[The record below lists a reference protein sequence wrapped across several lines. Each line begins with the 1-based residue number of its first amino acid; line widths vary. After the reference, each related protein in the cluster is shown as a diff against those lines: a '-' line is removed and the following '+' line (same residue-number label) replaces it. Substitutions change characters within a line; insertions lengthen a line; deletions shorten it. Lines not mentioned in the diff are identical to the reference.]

1 MFKILLPVDGSENAS
16 KTVADFIRLTDWYK
30 EKPEL
35 HLLNVQYP
43 LDGNVSLFINQA
55 DIKQYHQEEA
65 LKSLQNTRDLLDQA
79 GISYQ
84 YHIIVGDPAEM
95 IVRFATE
102 KQYDQIIMGPRGKG
116 GLSGLLLGSV
126 TNKVMQL
133 SNIPVLLV
141 KNELLR

>member
-1 MFKILLPVDGSENAS
+1 MLKILLPVDGSENAS
-16 KTVADFIRLTDWYK
+16 KTVADFIQLLDWYK
-30 EKPEL
+30 EKPEF

-43 LDGNVSLFINQA
+43 LDGNVSLFINQT

-65 LKSLQNTRDLLDQA
+65 LRSLKNTQDLLDQA

-84 YHIIVGDPAEM
+84 YHILVGDPAEM

-102 KQYDQIIMGPRGKG
+102 KQYDQIVMGPRGKG
-116 GLSGLLLGSV
+116 GIKGLLLGSV

-141 KNELLR
+141 K

>member
-1 MFKILLPVDGSENAS
+1 MLKILLPVDGSENSS
-16 KTVADFIRLTDWYK
+16 KTVADFIQLLDWYK
-30 EKPEL
+30 EKPEF

-43 LDGNVSLFINQA
+43 LDGNVSLFINKT
-55 DIKQYHQEEA
+55 DIKQYHQEEG

-116 GLSGLLLGSV
+116 GIKGLLLGSV

-133 SNIPVLLV
+133 SDIPVLLV
-141 KNELLR
+141 K

>member
-1 MFKILLPVDGSENAS
+1 MLKILLPVDGSENSS
-16 KTVADFIRLTDWYK
+16 KTVADFIQLLDWYK
-30 EKPEL
+30 EEPEF

-43 LDGNVSLFINQA
+43 LDGNVSLFINQT

-102 KQYDQIIMGPRGKG
+102 KQYDQIIMGPRGNG
-116 GLSGLLLGSV
+116 GVKGLLLGSV

-141 KNELLR
+141 K

>member
-1 MFKILLPVDGSENAS
+1 MLKILLPVDGSENSS
-16 KTVADFIRLTDWYK
+16 KTVADFIQLLDWYK
-30 EKPEL
+30 EKPEF

-43 LDGNVSLFINQA
+43 LDGNVSLFINQT

-116 GLSGLLLGSV
+116 GITGLLLGSV

-141 KNELLR
+141 K

>member
-1 MFKILLPVDGSENAS
+1 MLKILLPVDGSENSS
-16 KTVADFIRLTDWYK
+16 KTVADFIQLLDWYK
-30 EKPEL
+30 EKPEF

-43 LDGNVSLFINQA
+43 LDGNVSSFINQA
-55 DIKQYHQEEA
+55 DIKQYHQEEG
-65 LKSLQNTRDLLDQA
+65 LKNLQNTRDLLDQA

-116 GLSGLLLGSV
+116 GIKGLLLGSV

-133 SNIPVLLV
+133 SDIPVLLV
-141 KNELLR
+141 K

>member
-1 MFKILLPVDGSENAS
+1 MLKILIPIDGSDNCDKA
-16 KTVADFIRLTDWYK
+16 AAHFIQLLDWYK
-30 EKPEL
+30 DRPEI

-55 DIKQYHQEEA
+55 DIKQYHQEEG
-65 LKSLQNTRDLLDQA
+65 LKSLQKARNLFDQT
-79 GISYQ
+79 GITCQ
-84 YHIIVGDPAEM
+84 YHITIGDPAEM

-102 KQYDQIIMGPRGKG
+102 KGYDQIVMGARGKG
-116 GLSGLLLGSV
+116 NIQGLLLGSV

-141 KNELLR
+141 K

>member
-1 MFKILLPVDGSENAS
+1 MLKILLPVDGSENSS
-16 KTVADFIRLTDWYK
+16 KTVADFIQLLGWYK
-30 EKPEL
+30 EKPEF

-43 LDGNVSLFINQA
+43 LDGNVSLFVNKT
-55 DIKQYHQEEA
+55 DIKQYHQEEG

-79 GISYQ
+79 GIPYQ

-116 GLSGLLLGSV
+116 GIKGLLLGSV

-133 SNIPVLLV
+133 SDIPVLLV
-141 KNELLR
+141 K

>member
-1 MFKILLPVDGSENAS
+1 MLKILLPVDGSENSS
-16 KTVADFIRLTDWYK
+16 KTVADFIQLLDWYK
-30 EKPEL
+30 EKPEF

-43 LDGNVSLFINQA
+43 LDGNVSLFINQT

-133 SNIPVLLV
+133 SNIPVLLI
-141 KNELLR
+141 K